1 MSTRRNMLIL
11 AAGTA
16 LVFAA
21 PAAIAETQSSEAPD
35 GVEPAGTAV
44 DAPAVPTAGTAEP
57 TTPPAPAAAPEPE
70 PTTVPEAEPAPQP
83 ETAPT
88 PEPAPQPEAG
98 PAPDSAPPADAGPKA
113 DPAPQPGSGSKPASA
128 PRRRTGPANESAPA
142 DSTDSAPRA
151 AQQVPAEPAPAPGS
165 AQGCVITSAG
175 LVCPGDPDCVI
186 TSSGVTCASNCT
198 ITSAGLSCPSGGEVL
213 PNAPVSGGP
222 QRGPRRRPAPDVG
235 VKPEREA
242 QAEGDVSPTTI
253 VPVEETTATDDALP
267 FTGAPLLAWLVIGF
281 ALWAGGLLLR
291 RKTST
296 RRTAVE
302 LSSDAEQLA
311 LPATPPA
318 RAGKPGSRWALV
330 LQTLALL
337 AIGMLMSRRTRR

>member
-44 DAPAVPTAGTAEP
+44 EAPAVPSADTAEP
-57 TTPPAPAAAPEPE
+57 TTPPAPAAALEPE
-70 PTTVPEAEPAPQP
+70 PTPVPEAEPAPQP

-98 PAPDSAPPADAGPKA
+98 PAPGSAPPPETGPKA
-113 DPAPQPGSGSKPASA
+113 DSAPQPGSGSKPASA
-128 PRRRTGPANESAPA
+128 PRRRSKPGDRVELLRTPRR
-142 DSTDSAPRA
+142 PRA
-151 AQQVPAEPAPAPGS
+151 AQQAPAEPAPAPGS

-186 TSSGVTCASNCT
+186 TSSGVSCASNCT

-222 QRGPRRRPAPDVG
+222 QRAPEREPAPDVG
-235 VKPEREA
+235 VEA
-242 QAEGDVSPTTI
+242 RARGAGRRRSQPDGRRSRGGDGDDRRRAAVHAARRCWFPGGR
-253 VPVEETTATDDALP
+253 VRVVGRWPVA
-267 FTGAPLLAWLVIGF
+267 APRDLD
-281 ALWAGGLLLR
+281 
-291 RKTST
+291 

-302 LSSDAEQLA
+302 LLQRRRA
-311 LPATPPA
+311 A
-318 RAGKPGSRWALV
+318 RASGGPAGAQGEPGSRWALV
-330 LQTLALL
+330 LQALALL
-337 AIGMLMSRRTRR
+337 AIGMLMSRRARR

>member
-35 GVEPAGTAV
+35 GVEPAGTPV
-44 DAPAVPTAGTAEP
+44 EAPAVPTADTAEP

-98 PAPDSAPPADAGPKA
+98 PAPGSAPPPDTGPKA
-113 DPAPQPGSGSKPASA
+113 DSAPQPGSGSKPASA
-128 PRRRTGPANESAPA
+128 PRRRTSPATESAPA
-142 DSTDSAPRA
+142 DPTAPRA
-151 AQQVPAEPAPAPGS
+151 AQQPPAEPAPAPGS

-186 TSSGVTCASNCT
+186 TSSGVSCASNCT

-222 QRGPRRRPAPDVG
+222 QRAPGRRPAPDVG
-235 VKPEREA
+235 VKPEREE
-242 QAEGDVSPTTI
+242 QAEGDISPTA
-253 VPVEETTATDDALP
+253 VAPVEETETIGDALP
-267 FTGAPLLAWLVIGF
+267 FTGAPLLAFLVVGF

-291 RKTST
+291 RGTST
-296 RRTAVE
+296 ARTAVE
-302 LSSDAEQLA
+302 LPSDDEPLA
-311 LPATPPA
+311 LPAASPA
-318 RAGKPGSRWALV
+318 RAGEPGPRWALV
-330 LQTLALL
+330 LQALALL
-337 AIGMLMSRRTRR
+337 AIGMLMSRRARR